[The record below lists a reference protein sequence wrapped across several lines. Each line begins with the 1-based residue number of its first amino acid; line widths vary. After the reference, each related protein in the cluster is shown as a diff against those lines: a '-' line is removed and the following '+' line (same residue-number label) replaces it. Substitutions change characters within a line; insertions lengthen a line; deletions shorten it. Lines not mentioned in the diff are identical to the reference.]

1 MAVTWGPGQADQE
14 WDLLQMAHPN
24 VLVVGPD
31 EVIAEALHTLVGI
44 CRDPVATCRAASP
57 LALPP
62 AAGTGALILQDVDR
76 LTPDGQGRLMGWL
89 ENVHG
94 GMQVIATSTEPLW
107 PQVKAG
113 FFLEA
118 LYYRLNVI
126 YIDLTEGQPLS
137 SRRPSS

>member
-14 WDLLQMAHPN
+14 WDLLQLAHPN

-31 EVIAEALHTLVGI
+31 AAVAEALHILAGI
-44 CRDPVATCRAASP
+44 CRDPVATCRTTTP

-62 AAGTGALILQDVDR
+62 PAATGALILRDVDY
-76 LTPDGQGRLMGWL
+76 LTPAGQGRLMGWL
-89 ENVHG
+89 ENVSG
-94 GMQVIATSTEPLW
+94 RIQVIATSTEPLW
-107 PQVKAG
+107 SQVQAG

-126 YIDLTEGQPLS
+126 YIDLTEG
-137 SRRPSS
+137 